1 MSYADLLK
9 AIAIVLL
16 TLLAIAST
24 WYVYELMN
32 VALHALRTGATLHWD
47 GIILAAATPLVV
59 SIGSLIAVAWLG
71 WGLMRPDI
79 R

>member
-32 VALHALRTGATLHWD
+32 ITLHALRTGATPHWG
-47 GIILAAATPLVV
+47 GIILTAAIPLVV
-59 SIGSLIAVAWLG
+59 AIGSLIAAAWLG
-71 WGLMRPDI
+71 WGLIRPET